1 MDKNLEFNSFK
12 QKIEKSLLKKAL
24 GYNYKEVI
32 EEYTIDEDGQ
42 RLTKK
47 KVTTKNVPPDLSA
60 VKLLLD
66 QLNVGS
72 ELDLSNLSDDELR
85 QEIKNA
91 MEIIE
96 NNYKETES
104 GN

>member
-1 MDKNLEFNSFK
+1 MDKSLEFNSFK